1 MGSTLCKPLSQG
13 RPVSS
18 LDDFDI
24 NIPIDTTKIYMVIV
38 KSIVYMNDAIAKSP
52 VSGGTLKNDADNEIV
67 HLQENVKMLKGQ
79 VKDMHSRL
87 LEAAVL
93 NNKYIQTI
101 QEYQTQIEQLKKP
114 PLFICSVVEI
124 LGDMALLRQHGSN
137 QEVVTKIPDEIL
149 PDIESG
155 ARVAVTGNLAIVR
168 VMSKSVDV
176 RARVMELIESPNI
189 DYDMIGGL
197 KKQIDEVIE
206 TLELPLTNPELFTD
220 VGVEPPH
227 GIMLYGPPG
236 NGKTLV
242 AKAVAHRAKATF
254 IRMSGSEL
262 VQKYIGEGARL
273 VRDVFEMAREKAP
286 SIVFIDEIDS
296 VGSRR
301 TYDGT
306 TGSSEVNRTM
316 VQLLAEL
323 DGFDARGD
331 VKIVAATNRIDLLD
345 PALLRPGRFD
355 RIIEIPSPDAQGR
368 KEIFKIH
375 TRNMKLEDVDLDELV
390 GLTDGLSGAE
400 LKAIVT
406 EAGMFVIRRKGK
418 AVTMQDFKDAYNKLI
433 IKETREKVEGMFV

>member
-1 MGSTLCKPLSQG
+1 MDNALAKTPVVGGS
-13 RPVSS
+13 
-18 LDDFDI
+18 I
-24 NIPIDTTKIYMVIV
+24 NK
-38 KSIVYMNDAIAKSP
+38 DAQ
-52 VSGGTLKNDADNEIV
+52 TEIV
-67 HLQENVKMLKGQ
+67 ELQETVSMLRNQ
-79 VKDMHSRL
+79 IRDMHSKL
-87 LEAAVL
+87 LEAAIL

-101 QEYQTQIEQLKKP
+101 QEFQTQIEQLKRP
-114 PLFICSVVEI
+114 PLFICSIVEI
-124 LGDMALLRQHGSN
+124 MGNMALLRQHGSN
-137 QEVVTKIPDEIL
+137 QEIVTMIPPENL
-149 PDIESG
+149 HEAEEG
-155 ARVAVTGNLAIVR
+155 ARVAVTGNLAIVQ
-168 VMSKSVDV
+168 VLSKSVDV

-206 TLELPLTNPELFTD
+206 TLELPLTSPELFIE

-227 GIMLYGPPG
+227 GILLYGPPG
-236 NGKTLV
+236 NGKTLI

-273 VRDVFEMAREKAP
+273 VRDVFQIAREKAP

-323 DGFDARGD
+323 DGFDSRGD

-345 PALLRPGRFD
+345 PALMRPGRFD
-355 RIIEIPSPDAQGR
+355 RIIEVPSPDAQGR
-368 KEIFKIH
+368 MEIFKIH
-375 TRNMKLEDVDLDELV
+375 TRKMKLENVDLDELV
-390 GLTDGLSGAE
+390 GMTDDLSGAE

-433 IKETREKVEGMFV
+433 IKEHREEVAGMFV

>member
-1 MGSTLCKPLSQG
+1 ME
-13 RPVSS
+13 
-18 LDDFDI
+18 
-24 NIPIDTTKIYMVIV
+24 
-38 KSIVYMNDAIAKSP
+38 DAIAKTP
-52 VSGGTLKNDADNEIV
+52 ITSGTIKQDNEIEIRD
-67 HLQENVKMLKGQ
+67 LRETIELLKTQ

-93 NNKYIQTI
+93 NNKYVQAV
-101 QEYQTQIEQLKKP
+101 QDYQKQMEQLKKP
-114 PLFICSVVEI
+114 PLFICSVVE
-124 LGDMALLRQHGSN
+124 LFEDMALLRQHGSN
-137 QEVVTKIPDEIL
+137 QEIVTKVPDEMMQE
-149 PDIESG
+149 IEPG

-168 VMSKSVDV
+168 VLSKSFDV
-176 RARVMELIESPNI
+176 RARVMELIESPDI
-189 DYDMIGGL
+189 DYNMIGGL
-197 KKQIDEVIE
+197 QKQIEEVIE

-227 GIMLYGPPG
+227 GILLYGPPG
-236 NGKTLV
+236 TGKTLI

-273 VRDVFEMAREKAP
+273 VRDVFDLAREKAP

-323 DGFDARGD
+323 DGFDARGE

-355 RIIEIPSPDAQGR
+355 RIIEIPMPDAEGR
-368 KEIFKIH
+368 KEILKIH
-375 TRNMKLEDVDLDELV
+375 TRNMKLENVDLDDFVEM
-390 GLTDGLSGAE
+390 TSGLSGAD

-406 EAGMFVIRRKGK
+406 EAGMFVIRRKGR
-418 AVTMQDFKDAYNKLI
+418 AVTMQDFKDAYNKMI
-433 IKETREKVEGMFV
+433 VKETKEEVAGMFV

>member
-1 MGSTLCKPLSQG
+1 
-13 RPVSS
+13 
-18 LDDFDI
+18 
-24 NIPIDTTKIYMVIV
+24 
-38 KSIVYMNDAIAKSP
+38 MNDAIAKTP
-52 VSGGTLKNDADNEIV
+52 VSGGTIKKDSDFEIMELHETVEMLKN
-67 HLQENVKMLKGQ
+67 Q
-79 VKDMHSRL
+79 VKDMHSKL
-87 LEAAVL
+87 LEAAIL
-93 NNKYIQTI
+93 NNKYVQTI
-101 QEYQTQIEQLKKP
+101 QEYQSQIEQLKRP

-137 QEVVTKIPDEIL
+137 QEIVTKVPE
-149 PDIESG
+149 DITPLIETG

-168 VMSKSVDV
+168 VLSRSVDV
-176 RARVMELIESPNI
+176 RARVMELIESPDI
-189 DYDMIGGL
+189 DYNMIGGL
-197 KKQIDEVIE
+197 NKQIDEVIE
-206 TLELPLTNPELFTD
+206 TLELPLTNPELFTE
-220 VGVEPPH
+220 VGIEPPH
-227 GIMLYGPPG
+227 GILLYGPPG
-236 NGKTLV
+236 NGKTLI

-273 VRDVFEMAREKAP
+273 VRDVFDIAREKAP
-286 SIVFIDEIDS
+286 SIVFIDEIDA

-368 KEIFKIH
+368 MEIFKIH
-375 TRNMKLEDVDLDELV
+375 TRNMKLENVDIDELV
-390 GLTDGLSGAE
+390 GITDGLSGAE
-400 LKAIVT
+400 LKAIVS

-433 IKETREKVEGMFV
+433 IKEPKEEVAGMFV

>member
-1 MGSTLCKPLSQG
+1 ME
-13 RPVSS
+13 
-18 LDDFDI
+18 
-24 NIPIDTTKIYMVIV
+24 
-38 KSIVYMNDAIAKSP
+38 DAIAKTP
-52 VSGGTLKNDADNEIV
+52 ITGGTIKQDNEIEIKE
-67 HLQENVKMLKGQ
+67 LRETIELLKTQ

-93 NNKYIQTI
+93 NNKYVQAV
-101 QEYQTQIEQLKKP
+101 QDYQKQMEQLKKP
-114 PLFICSVVEI
+114 PLFICSVVE
-124 LGDMALLRQHGSN
+124 LFDDMALLRQHGSN
-137 QEVVTKIPDEIL
+137 QEIVTKVPDEMMQN
-149 PDIESG
+149 IESG

-168 VMSKSVDV
+168 VLSKSFDV
-176 RARVMELIESPNI
+176 RARVMELIESPDI
-189 DYDMIGGL
+189 DYNMIGGL
-197 KKQIDEVIE
+197 HKQIEEVIE
-206 TLELPLTNPELFTD
+206 TLELPLTNPQLFTD

-227 GIMLYGPPG
+227 GILLYGPPG
-236 NGKTLV
+236 TGKTLI

-273 VRDVFEMAREKAP
+273 VRDVFDLAREKAP
-286 SIVFIDEIDS
+286 SIVFIDEIDA

-323 DGFDARGD
+323 DGFDARGE

-355 RIIEIPSPDAQGR
+355 RIIEIPMPDAEGR
-368 KEIFKIH
+368 KEILRIH
-375 TRNMKLEDVDLDELV
+375 TRNMKLENVDIDEFV
-390 GLTDGLSGAE
+390 EMTGSLSGAD

-406 EAGMFVIRRKGK
+406 EAGMFVIRRKGR
-418 AVTMQDFKDAYNKLI
+418 AVTMQDFKDAYNKVI
-433 IKETREKVEGMFV
+433 VKETKEEVAGMFV

>member
-1 MGSTLCKPLSQG
+1 MLLA
-13 RPVSS
+13 SS
-18 LDDFDI
+18 I
-24 NIPIDTTKIYMVIV
+24 A
-38 KSIVYMNDAIAKSP
+38 YMNDAIAKSP
-52 VSGGTLKNDADNEIV
+52 VAGGTINKDPDNEIAQLHETV
-67 HLQENVKMLKGQ
+67 QIMKDQ

-137 QEVVTKIPDEIL
+137 QEIVTKIPDDMIC
-149 PDIESG
+149 DIEAG
-155 ARVAVTGNLAIVR
+155 ARVAVTGNLAIVQ
-168 VMSKSVDV
+168 VLSKSVDV

-197 KKQIDEVIE
+197 KKQINEVIE

-273 VRDVFEMAREKAP
+273 VRDVFDMAREKAP

-316 VQLLAEL
+316 VQLLSEL

-355 RIIEIPSPDAQGR
+355 RIIEIPSPDAEGR
-368 KEIFKIH
+368 EEILKIH
-375 TRNMKLEDVDLDELV
+375 IRNMKLENVDIDELV
-390 GLTDGLSGAE
+390 EITDGLSGAE

-433 IKETREKVEGMFV
+433 IKESREEVAGMFV

>member
-1 MGSTLCKPLSQG
+1 MA
-13 RPVSS
+13 
-18 LDDFDI
+18 
-24 NIPIDTTKIYMVIV
+24 
-38 KSIVYMNDAIAKSP
+38 DAIAKTP
-52 VSGGTLKNDADNEIV
+52 VSGGTIKKDADVEIKE
-67 HLQENVKMLKGQ
+67 LQENVESLKNQ
-79 VKDMHSRL
+79 ITEMHSRL
-87 LEAAVL
+87 LETAVL
-93 NNKYIQTI
+93 NNKYVQTV
-101 QEYQTQIEQLKKP
+101 QEYQKQIEQLKKP
-114 PLFICSVVEI
+114 PLFICSVVEV

-137 QEVVTKIPDEIL
+137 QEVVTKIPDEIM
-149 PDIESG
+149 PEIETG
-155 ARVAVTGNLAIVR
+155 ARVAVTGNLAIVKVLSR
-168 VMSKSVDV
+168 SVDV
-176 RARVMELIESPNI
+176 RARVMELIEAPDV
-189 DYDMIGGL
+189 DYNMIGGL
-197 KKQIDEVIE
+197 RRQIEEVIE
-206 TLELPLTNPELFTD
+206 TLELPLTNPELFVE

-227 GIMLYGPPG
+227 GILLYGPPG

-254 IRMSGSEL
+254 IRMIGSEL

-273 VRDVFEMAREKAP
+273 VRDVFNIAREKAP
-286 SIVFIDEIDS
+286 SIVFIDEIDA

-331 VKIVAATNRIDLLD
+331 VRIVAATNRIDLLD

-355 RIIEIPSPDAQGR
+355 RIIEIPMPDAEGR

-375 TRNMKLEDVDLDELV
+375 TRNMKLENVDLEELV
-390 GLTDGLSGAE
+390 KITEGLSGAE

-418 AVTMQDFKDAYNKLI
+418 AVTMQDFKDAYNKMI
-433 IKETREKVEGMFV
+433 VKDTKEEVAGMFV

>member
-1 MGSTLCKPLSQG
+1 
-13 RPVSS
+13 
-18 LDDFDI
+18 
-24 NIPIDTTKIYMVIV
+24 MVIV
-38 KSIVYMNDAIAKSP
+38 ESIAYMNDAIAKSP
-52 VSGGTLKNDADNEIV
+52 VTGRTLKNDADNEIAQ
-67 HLQENVKMLKGQ
+67 LQENIKMLKSQ

-93 NNKYIQTI
+93 NNKYVQTI

-155 ARVAVTGNLAIVR
+155 SRVAVTGNLAIVR

-176 RARVMELIESPNI
+176 RARIMELIESPNI

-197 KKQIDEVIE
+197 KKQIEEVVE

-236 NGKTLV
+236 NGKTLI

-273 VRDVFEMAREKAP
+273 VRDVFDMAREKAP

-355 RIIEIPSPDAQGR
+355 RIIEIPSPDAEGR

-433 IKETREKVEGMFV
+433 IKETREEVAGMFV

>member
-1 MGSTLCKPLSQG
+1 
-13 RPVSS
+13 
-18 LDDFDI
+18 
-24 NIPIDTTKIYMVIV
+24 
-38 KSIVYMNDAIAKSP
+38 MNDAIAKTP
-52 VSGGTLKNDADNEIV
+52 VSGGAIKKDAETELMELHETVELLKN
-67 HLQENVKMLKGQ
+67 Q
-79 VKDMHSRL
+79 VKDMHSKL
-87 LEAAVL
+87 LEAAIL
-93 NNKYIQTI
+93 NNKYVQTI
-101 QEYQTQIEQLKKP
+101 QEYQSQIEQLKRP

-137 QEVVTKIPDEIL
+137 QEIVTKIPDDMAPL
-149 PDIESG
+149 IESG

-168 VMSKSVDV
+168 ILSRSVDV
-176 RARVMELIESPNI
+176 RARVMELIESPDI
-189 DYDMIGGL
+189 DYNMIGGL
-197 KKQIDEVIE
+197 KTQIDEVIE
-206 TLELPLTNPELFTD
+206 TLELPLTNPELFTE
-220 VGVEPPH
+220 VGIEPPH
-227 GIMLYGPPG
+227 GILLYGPPG
-236 NGKTLV
+236 NGKTLI

-273 VRDVFEMAREKAP
+273 VRDVFDIAREKAP
-286 SIVFIDEIDS
+286 SIVFIDEIDA

-368 KEIFKIH
+368 TEIFKIH
-375 TRNMKLEDVDLDELV
+375 TRNMKLDNVDIDELV
-390 GLTDGLSGAE
+390 EITDGLSGAE
-400 LKAIVT
+400 LKAIVS

-433 IKETREKVEGMFV
+433 IKEPKEEVAGMFV

>member
-1 MGSTLCKPLSQG
+1 
-13 RPVSS
+13 
-18 LDDFDI
+18 
-24 NIPIDTTKIYMVIV
+24 
-38 KSIVYMNDAIAKSP
+38 
-52 VSGGTLKNDADNEIV
+52 
-67 HLQENVKMLKGQ
+67 
-79 VKDMHSRL
+79 
-87 LEAAVL
+87 
-93 NNKYIQTI
+93 
-101 QEYQTQIEQLKKP
+101 
-114 PLFICSVVEI
+114 
-124 LGDMALLRQHGSN
+124 
-137 QEVVTKIPDEIL
+137 
-149 PDIESG
+149 
-155 ARVAVTGNLAIVR
+155 
-168 VMSKSVDV
+168 
-176 RARVMELIESPNI
+176 
-189 DYDMIGGL
+189 MIGGL

-206 TLELPLTNPELFTD
+206 TLELPLTSPELFIE

-227 GIMLYGPPG
+227 GILLYGPPG
-236 NGKTLV
+236 NGKTLI

-273 VRDVFEMAREKAP
+273 VRDVFQIAREKAP

-323 DGFDARGD
+323 DGFDSRGD

-345 PALLRPGRFD
+345 PALMRPGRFD
-355 RIIEIPSPDAQGR
+355 RIIEVPSPDAQGR
-368 KEIFKIH
+368 MEIFKIH
-375 TRNMKLEDVDLDELV
+375 TRKMKLENVDLDELV
-390 GLTDGLSGAE
+390 GMTDDLSGAE

-433 IKETREKVEGMFV
+433 IKEHREEVAGMFV

>member
-1 MGSTLCKPLSQG
+1 
-13 RPVSS
+13 
-18 LDDFDI
+18 
-24 NIPIDTTKIYMVIV
+24 MVIV

-52 VSGGTLKNDADNEIV
+52 VAGGTLKNDADNEIAQ
-67 HLQENVKMLKGQ
+67 LQENVKMLKNE

-114 PLFICSVVEI
+114 PLFICSVIEI

-149 PDIESG
+149 PEIESG

-206 TLELPLTNPELFTD
+206 TLELPLTNPELFTN

-368 KEIFKIH
+368 MEIFKIH

-433 IKETREKVEGMFV
+433 IKETREEVAGMFG

>member
-1 MGSTLCKPLSQG
+1 
-13 RPVSS
+13 
-18 LDDFDI
+18 
-24 NIPIDTTKIYMVIV
+24 
-38 KSIVYMNDAIAKSP
+38 MNDAIAKSP
-52 VSGGTLKNDADNEIV
+52 VAGGAINKDADNQIAE
-67 HLQENVKMLKGQ
+67 LQESIQMLKSQ

-87 LEAAVL
+87 LEAAVM

-137 QEVVTKIPDEIL
+137 QEVVTKIPD
-149 PDIESG
+149 DIISGIEAG
-155 ARVAVTGNLAIVR
+155 ARVAVTGNLSIVR
-168 VMSKSVDV
+168 VLSKSVDV

-206 TLELPLTNPELFTD
+206 TLELPLISPELFTD

-355 RIIEIPSPDAQGR
+355 RIIEIPSPDAEGR
-368 KEIFKIH
+368 KEILKIH
-375 TRNMKLEDVDLDELV
+375 TRNMKLEEVDIDALV
-390 GLTDGLSGAE
+390 VMTDGLSGAE

-418 AVTMQDFKDAYNKLI
+418 AVTMQDFKDSFNKMI
-433 IKETREKVEGMFV
+433 IKETKEEVAGMFV

>member
-1 MGSTLCKPLSQG
+1 
-13 RPVSS
+13 
-18 LDDFDI
+18 
-24 NIPIDTTKIYMVIV
+24 
-38 KSIVYMNDAIAKSP
+38 MNDAIAKSP
-52 VSGGTLKNDADNEIV
+52 VAGGTMNKIADNEIV
-67 HLQENVKMLKGQ
+67 EFQETIQMLKNQ

-87 LEAAVL
+87 LEAAVM
-93 NNKYIQTI
+93 NNKYVQTI
-101 QEYQTQIEQLKKP
+101 QEYQAQIEQLKKP

-137 QEVVTKIPDEIL
+137 QEVVTKIPDDIL
-149 PDIESG
+149 PEIESG
-155 ARVAVTGNLAIVR
+155 ARVAVTGNLSIVR

-273 VRDVFEMAREKAP
+273 VRDVFDMAREKAP

-355 RIIEIPSPDAQGR
+355 RIIEIPSPDAEGR
-368 KEIFKIH
+368 KEILKIH
-375 TRNMKLEDVDLDELV
+375 TRNMKLEDVDIDELI
-390 GLTDGLSGAE
+390 GMTDGLSGAE

-418 AVTMQDFKDAYNKLI
+418 AVTMQDFKDSFNKMI
-433 IKETREKVEGMFV
+433 IKETKEEVAGMFA

>member
-1 MGSTLCKPLSQG
+1 ML
-13 RPVSS
+13 
-18 LDDFDI
+18 
-24 NIPIDTTKIYMVIV
+24 IV
-38 KSIVYMNDAIAKSP
+38 NTIAYMNDAIAKSP
-52 VSGGTLKNDADNEIV
+52 VAGGTINKDSDDQIAQ
-67 HLQENVKMLKGQ
+67 LQETIQMMKGQ

-93 NNKYIQTI
+93 NNKYVQTI

-137 QEVVTKIPDEIL
+137 QEVVTKIPEDIQ
-149 PDIESG
+149 PNIESG

-168 VMSKSVDV
+168 VLSKSVDV

-197 KKQIDEVIE
+197 RKQIDEVIE
-206 TLELPLTNPELFTD
+206 TLELPLTSPELFTD

-355 RIIEIPSPDAQGR
+355 RIIEIPSPDAEGR
-368 KEIFKIH
+368 KEILKIH
-375 TRNMKLEDVDLDELV
+375 TRNMKLEDVDIDGLV
-390 GLTDGLSGAE
+390 GMTDGLSGAE

-418 AVTMQDFKDAYNKLI
+418 AVTMQDFKDSFNKMI
-433 IKETREKVEGMFV
+433 IKESKEEVAGMFV

>member
-1 MGSTLCKPLSQG
+1 MLLAHCIS
-13 RPVSS
+13 
-18 LDDFDI
+18 F
-24 NIPIDTTKIYMVIV
+24 ME
-38 KSIVYMNDAIAKSP
+38 DAIAKTP
-52 VSGGTLKNDADNEIV
+52 ITGGTIKQDNEIEIKE
-67 HLQENVKMLKGQ
+67 LRETIEMLKTQ

-93 NNKYIQTI
+93 NNKYIQAV
-101 QEYQTQIEQLKKP
+101 QDYQKQMEQLKKP
-114 PLFICSVVEI
+114 PLFICSVVE
-124 LGDMALLRQHGSN
+124 LFDDMALLRQHGSN
-137 QEVVTKIPDEIL
+137 QEIVTKVPDEMMKE
-149 PDIESG
+149 IEAG

-168 VMSKSVDV
+168 VLSKSFDV
-176 RARVMELIESPNI
+176 RARVMELIESPDI
-189 DYDMIGGL
+189 DYNMIGGL
-197 KKQIDEVIE
+197 HKQIEEVIE
-206 TLELPLTNPELFTD
+206 TLELPLTNPQLFID

-227 GIMLYGPPG
+227 GILLYGPPG
-236 NGKTLV
+236 TGKTLI

-273 VRDVFEMAREKAP
+273 VRDVFDLAREKAP
-286 SIVFIDEIDS
+286 SIVFIDEIDA

-323 DGFDARGD
+323 DGFDARGE

-355 RIIEIPSPDAQGR
+355 RIIEIPMPDAEGR
-368 KEIFKIH
+368 KEILRIH
-375 TRNMKLEDVDLDELV
+375 TRNMKLENVDLDEFV
-390 GLTDGLSGAE
+390 EMTNGLSGAD

-406 EAGMFVIRRKGK
+406 EAGMFVIRRKGR
-418 AVTMQDFKDAYNKLI
+418 AVTTQDFKDAYNKVI
-433 IKETREKVEGMFV
+433 IKETKEEVAGMFV